1 MSTPSF
7 RRPAMLSTERAELLP
22 GDPDPAERNELAHTT
37 ATALV
42 TGGRAGADDAD
53 LQRRLVH
60 LVESEGLDLLAQLWS
75 ASPAETLPG
84 ALWRLYLLR
93 EWTRRDPRTISERY
107 HLGLHRAEVSGVV
120 AGVASPPGPQEVRDL
135 SDAVLHGVF
144 SGDLDVALDRAAAF
158 LHVLVSGTALD
169 ADWVENSDA
178 DGAEHLTR
186 RAGALQSTAEDLQQ
200 AAALWRAGRLD

>member
-1 MSTPSF
+1 MPTSPF
-7 RRPAMLSTERAELLP
+7 RRPAMLSAERAELLP
-22 GDPDPAERNELAHTT
+22 GDPDPADRNELAHST

-60 LVESEGLDLLAQLWS
+60 LVDAEGLDLLAQLWA

-93 EWTRRDPRTISERY
+93 EWTRRDSRTISERY
-107 HLGLHRAEVSGVV
+107 HLGVGRAEVAGVV
-120 AGVASPPGPQEVRDL
+120 AGVVSPPGPQEVCDL
-135 SDAVLHGVF
+135 ADAVLHGVF

-158 LHVLVSGTALD
+158 LYVLVAGTALD
-169 ADWVENSDA
+169 ADWVESTDA
-178 DGAEHLTR
+178 DHAAELTR
-186 RAGALQSTAEDLQQ
+186 RAGALQSTADDLHQ
-200 AAALWRAGRLD
+200 AAALWRAGKLD